1 MRLREFVL
9 IGIIILLVGIIAGL
23 GLGDFLGDDETT
35 GVGSDVTTS
44 VDTTASSEDA
54 EIGGAAPATTST
66 ASTTTATTPTTTS
79 STTTTTT
86 TTTPPPFAQEV
97 ANLPEQ
103 TVLGL
108 PLDSL
113 LDEVEYAMF
122 EVFGA
127 PDSDTGWIEGC
138 PFDGPAGELNERA
151 MRWGGLLL
159 NFRSRGGVETLINWS
174 WRPGSAIP
182 TGSLPVDPQ
191 PDEWVITLHDGV
203 DVDMSLSQI
212 GAEVGIPAVIN
223 DFGYPTVQQRG
234 AWTYLA
240 LESVDEPPFEIMA
253 RFLACD

>member
-9 IGIIILLVGIIAGL
+9 IGIIILLVGVIAGL

-44 VDTTASSEDA
+44 VDTAASGEDA
-54 EIGGAAPATTST
+54 EIGGAAAAPTST
-66 ASTTTATTPTTTS
+66 APTTTATTPTTTS

-113 LDEVEYAMF
+113 LDEVEYAMV

-127 PDSDTGWIEGC
+127 PDSDSGWIEGC
-138 PFDGPAGELNERA
+138 PFDGPGDLNERT

-159 NFRSRGGVETLINWS
+159 NFRSQGGVETLVNWS

-191 PDEWVITLHDGV
+191 PDSWVITLHDGV
-203 DVDMSLSQI
+203 DVDMSLAQI
-212 GAEVGIPAVIN
+212 GAAVGERAVVN
-223 DFGYPTVQQRG
+223 DFGYPAVQQRG
-234 AWTYLA
+234 GWTYLA
-240 LESVDEPPFEIMA
+240 LESVDEAPFEIMA
-253 RFLACD
+253 RFLICD

>member
-9 IGIIILLVGIIAGL
+9 IGIIILLVGVIAGL

-44 VDTTASSEDA
+44 VDTTASGEDA
-54 EIGGAAPATTST
+54 ESGGAAPATTST

-86 TTTPPPFAQEV
+86 TTTTPPFAQEV

-113 LDEVEYAMF
+113 LDEVEYAMV

-127 PDSDTGWIEGC
+127 PDSDSGWIEGC
-138 PFDGPAGELNERA
+138 PFDGPGDLNERT
-151 MRWGGLLL
+151 MRWGGLFL
-159 NFRSRGGVETLINWS
+159 NFRSQDSVETLVNWS

-191 PDEWVITLHDGV
+191 PDSWVITLHDGV
-203 DVDMSLSQI
+203 DVDMSLAQI
-212 GAEVGIPAVIN
+212 GAEIGVPAVVN
-223 DFGYPTVQQRG
+223 DFGYPAVQQRG
-234 AWTYLA
+234 GWTYLA
-240 LESVDEPPFEIMA
+240 LESVDEAPFEIMA
-253 RFLACD
+253 RFLICD

>member
-1 MRLREFVL
+1 MRRRELVL
-9 IGIIILLVGIIAGL
+9 IGIIILLVGVIAGL
-23 GLGDFLGDDETT
+23 GLGALSDDETT
-35 GVGSDVTTS
+35 GAGSDVATS
-44 VDTTASSEDA
+44 ADTNPSEQEAESEDTA
-54 EIGGAAPATTST
+54 ITPASAGPTTTST
-66 ASTTTATTPTTTS
+66 AP
-79 STTTTTT
+79 TTTTTI
-86 TTTPPPFAQEV
+86 TTTPPLVQEV
-97 ANLPEQ
+97 ANVPEQ

-138 PFDGPAGELNERA
+138 PFDGQPGELNERA
-151 MRWGGLLL
+151 MRWDGLLL

-174 WRPGSAIP
+174 WRTGSAVP

-223 DFGYPTVQQRG
+223 DFGYPAVQQRG

-240 LESVDEPPFEIMA
+240 LESVDEPPFEVMA
-253 RFLACD
+253 RFLVCD

>member
-1 MRLREFVL
+1 MRRRELVL
-9 IGIIILLVGIIAGL
+9 IGIIILLVGVIAGL
-23 GLGDFLGDDETT
+23 GLGALSDDETT
-35 GVGSDVTTS
+35 GAGSDMATS
-44 VDTTASSEDA
+44 ADTNPSEQEAESEDTAVTPASA
-54 EIGGAAPATTST
+54 EPTTTST
-66 ASTTTATTPTTTS
+66 AP
-79 STTTTTT
+79 TTTTT
-86 TTTPPPFAQEV
+86 TTTPPLVQEV
-97 ANLPEQ
+97 ANVPEQ

-223 DFGYPTVQQRG
+223 EFGYPAVQQRG

-240 LESVDEPPFEIMA
+240 LESVDEPPFEVMA
-253 RFLACD
+253 RFLICD

>member
-1 MRLREFVL
+1 MRLRELVL
-9 IGIIILLVGIIAGL
+9 IGIIILLVGVIAGL

-35 GVGSDVTTS
+35 GVGSDVTSS
-44 VDTTASSEDA
+44 VDTAASGEDA
-54 EIGGAAPATTST
+54 ESGGAAAAPTST
-66 ASTTTATTPTTTS
+66 APTTTATTPTTTS

-113 LDEVEYAMF
+113 LDEVEYAMV

-127 PDSDTGWIEGC
+127 PDSDSGWIEGC
-138 PFDGPAGELNERA
+138 PFDGPGDLNERT

-159 NFRSRGGVETLINWS
+159 NFRSQGGVETLVNWS

-191 PDEWVITLHDGV
+191 PDSWVITLHDGV
-203 DVDMSLSQI
+203 DVDMSLAQI
-212 GAEVGIPAVIN
+212 GAAVGVPAVVN
-223 DFGYPTVQQRG
+223 DFGYPAVQQRG
-234 AWTYLA
+234 GWTYLA
-240 LESVDEPPFEIMA
+240 LESVDEAPFEIMA
-253 RFLACD
+253 RFLICD

>member
-9 IGIIILLVGIIAGL
+9 IGIIILLVGVIAGL

-44 VDTTASSEDA
+44 VDTTASGEDA
-54 EIGGAAPATTST
+54 ESGGAAPATTST

-86 TTTPPPFAQEV
+86 TTTTPPFAQEV

-113 LDEVEYAMF
+113 LDEVEYAMV

-127 PDSDTGWIEGC
+127 PDSDSGWIEGC
-138 PFDGPAGELNERA
+138 PFDGPGDLNERT
-151 MRWGGLLL
+151 MRWGGLFL
-159 NFRSRGGVETLINWS
+159 NFRSQDSVETLVNWS

-191 PDEWVITLHDGV
+191 PDSWVITLHDGV
-203 DVDMSLSQI
+203 DVDMSLAQI
-212 GAEVGIPAVIN
+212 GAEIGVPAVVN
-223 DFGYPTVQQRG
+223 DFGYPAVQQG
-234 AWTYLA
+234 GGWTYLA
-240 LESVDEPPFEIMA
+240 LESVDEAPFEIMA
-253 RFLACD
+253 RFLICD